1 MQPFISKLRVS
12 YSDTDQMGYAH
23 HSNYLKYYEAA
34 RWNMFRHWGLPYKDI
49 EEAGM
54 LLPVVGV
61 RMEYLKPAFYDEEL
75 TIETNLVALKGPK
88 LILDFKA
95 FNEAKEL
102 INTATITLAFVSKRT
117 RKPSKPLQFFVE
129 MLAQKVQPRL
139 QVI

>member
-12 YSDTDQMGYAH
+12 YCDTDQMGYAH
-23 HSNYLKYYEAA
+23 HSNYLKYYEMA
-34 RWNMFRHWGLPYKDI
+34 RWNMFRHWGLPYKEI

-61 RMEYLKPAFYDEEL
+61 RMQYLKPAFYDEEL
-75 TIETNLVALKGPK
+75 TIETNLIALNGPK
-88 LILDFKA
+88 LIFGFKT

-102 INTATITLAFVSKRT
+102 INTATITIAFVSKLT
-117 RKPSKPLQFFVE
+117 RKPSKPLRAFVE
-129 MLAQKVQPRL
+129 LLAQKVQPRL